1 MTQCQYCGKEC
12 KNLSVHLRFCKEKQ
26 HMDGMKP
33 EQTEEPNQLK
43 PKGDNEQ
50 EMTKE
55 EPKSEV
61 KEPIAEQGTTSIS
74 VIVGDVSIQ
83 MNVPNSTLQDIAQTT
98 VDLLQ
103 NIASLRSEQPE
114 VDQYE
119 PETKPEAQPAQDRD
133 LDIEGNQEYKR
144 LMSTLKEETRI
155 ITPPEPLKKKG
166 LAGILSRK

>member
-26 HMDGMKP
+26 RVDCIKP
-33 EQTEEPNQLK
+33 EQTEEIKQSK
-43 PKGDNEQ
+43 IKGDNEQ

-55 EPKSEV
+55 EPKPEV

-119 PETKPEAQPAQDRD
+119 PETKPEVQPPQDRD

-144 LMSTLKEETRI
+144 LMSTLKEDARVI
-155 ITPPEPLKKKG
+155 VPPEPLKKKG
-166 LAGILSRK
+166 FAGILSRK